1 MGMRRT
7 AARPAAPALLALS
20 LLLPA
25 APRADQ
31 MSVDAYFF
39 ARGAD
44 EQQAAKITEASMD
57 QRGLCILVHGTELP
71 DGEHEYHLTVQ
82 DGRNH
87 DAWRTS
93 STLRPFR
100 GLWRDIACYAYN
112 REVDAPGTW
121 TFSAEMDGKQV
132 LEREIEVSAPGS
144 GRR

>member
-1 MGMRRT
+1 MPAKRRLG
-7 AARPAAPALLALS
+7 ALAMLLG

-25 APRADQ
+25 AAHADTAT
-31 MSVDAYFF
+31 VDAYFF
-39 ARGAD
+39 TRGEGSEHA
-44 EQQAAKITEASMD
+44 EKITSASMD
-57 QRGLCILVHGTELP
+57 ERALCILVHGTELP

-93 STLRPFR
+93 STLRPLR
-100 GLWRDIACYAYN
+100 GVWRDIACYAYN

-121 TFSAEMDGKQV
+121 TFSSEMDGKTV
-132 LEREIEVSAPGS
+132 LEREIEVSAPQ